1 MYRRYKGQ
9 FSEWQKEL
17 PGVDFSAGECTSA
30 TGHILAGRRKADI
43 DGFCERLAVCSSKF
57 AKLLAAKTSDGG
69 GGRQSASKPGGSAV
83 SFAAVSFNNESL
95 AVESSAATVFS
106 RSASLADALQAGG
119 AGDIVYASKRVVSP
133 TRKDRD
139 WGKKAWNARPG
150 TTACASESSL
160 RTVGLHKSD
169 NDLGSFAVENH
180 DGRSR
185 RKHSRPRIRK
195 QAWSP
200 SAIVTRVSESES
212 INVGVSVHDSTV
224 SMSRFEQRVYGSDAS
239 VAELLC

>member
-30 TGHILAGRRKADI
+30 TEHILAGRRKADI

-69 GGRQSASKPGGSAV
+69 GGHHSKPGGSAV

-95 AVESSAATVFS
+95 AVESSAATVVS

-119 AGDIVYASKRVVSP
+119 AGDIVYASKRVV
-133 TRKDRD
+133 
-139 WGKKAWNARPG
+139 
-150 TTACASESSL
+150 
-160 RTVGLHKSD
+160 
-169 NDLGSFAVENH
+169 
-180 DGRSR
+180 
-185 RKHSRPRIRK
+185 
-195 QAWSP
+195 
-200 SAIVTRVSESES
+200 
-212 INVGVSVHDSTV
+212 
-224 SMSRFEQRVYGSDAS
+224 
-239 VAELLC
+239 